1 MGRKLDPKEY
11 AMFRILFPGAGD
23 EDIRTFKNI
32 ALKNREEAYQKSVD
46 AVFQASISANRE
58 TYARL
63 RKEDPDMYEALR
75 DLMKDEFIA
84 TEARGET
91 KGVNKGE
98 TNKIT
103 ELVRKKIVKNKS
115 FDQIVDECEST
126 PEEIRPIYTQLLAEL
141 QN

>member
-23 EDIRTFKNI
+23 EDIQTFKNI
-32 ALKNREEAYQKSVD
+32 ALRNREEAYQKSVD

-75 DLMKDEFIA
+75 DLMKDVLLRQRQ
-84 TEARGET
+84 EAR
-91 KGVNKGE
+91 
-98 TNKIT
+98 
-103 ELVRKKIVKNKS
+103 KK
-115 FDQIVDECEST
+115 
-126 PEEIRPIYTQLLAEL
+126 
-141 QN
+141 

>member
-75 DLMKDEFIA
+75 DLMKDDFIE
-84 TEARGET
+84 TEARGER
-91 KGVNKGE
+91 
-98 TNKIT
+98 NKIT

-115 FDQIVDECEST
+115 FDQIVNECEST